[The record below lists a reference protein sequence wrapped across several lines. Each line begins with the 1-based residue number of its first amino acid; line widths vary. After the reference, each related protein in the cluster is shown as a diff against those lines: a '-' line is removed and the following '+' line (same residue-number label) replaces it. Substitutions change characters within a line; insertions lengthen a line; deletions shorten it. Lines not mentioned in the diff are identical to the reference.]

1 MTDFRCKFTRKS
13 VIDFFLNFSSFSSKH
28 IDKQA
33 LSVYNI
39 KRSVAEW
46 CNGSTTDSD
55 SVCWGSNPYSAA
67 KNKTTVID
75 RGFIFYNGIRTRRE
89 RSGRKQ
95 SGGLFSPTWATSEAR
110 RRRRQ
115 ARRSAD
121 NSGREQTRYI
131 RNGKYFHRPCD
142 RR

>member
-1 MTDFRCKFTRKS
+1 MNAFFVTLRSTQKAFKNIVLYLDLIFYRKWVTS
-13 VIDFFLNFSSFSSKH
+13 IYNAENFSSFSSKH

-115 ARRSAD
+115 PPTIA
-121 NSGREQTRYI
+121 I
-131 RNGKYFHRPCD
+131 IF
-142 RR
+142 

>member
-13 VIDFFLNFSSFSSKH
+13 VIDFFLNFSSFSPKH

-95 SGGLFSPTWATSEAR
+95 SGGLFRQAEKHAEACFFMTESKGFFGDYRRLYVATS
-110 RRRRQ
+110 
-115 ARRSAD
+115 
-121 NSGREQTRYI
+121 
-131 RNGKYFHRPCD
+131 F
-142 RR
+142 

>member
-1 MTDFRCKFTRKS
+1 MTGFRCKFTRKS
-13 VIDFFLNFSSFSSKH
+13 VIDFFLNFSSFSPKH

-75 RGFIFYNGIRTRRE
+75 RGFILMPL
-89 RSGRKQ
+89 
-95 SGGLFSPTWATSEAR
+95 GG
-110 RRRRQ
+110 
-115 ARRSAD
+115 
-121 NSGREQTRYI
+121 
-131 RNGKYFHRPCD
+131 
-142 RR
+142 

>member
-1 MTDFRCKFTRKS
+1 MTDFRCKLTRKS
-13 VIDFFLNFSSFSSKH
+13 VIDFFLNFSSFSPKH

-67 KNKTTVID
+67 KKHSHDFSRGCVFLQWDSNKEGAKRKKTV
-75 RGFIFYNGIRTRRE
+75 RWTV
-89 RSGRKQ
+89 S
-95 SGGLFSPTWATSEAR
+95 TV
-110 RRRRQ
+110 
-115 ARRSAD
+115 
-121 NSGREQTRYI
+121 
-131 RNGKYFHRPCD
+131 
-142 RR
+142 